1 MTTFHDDFERLA
13 SFPQPGTT
21 TSERLRFYFLLAIN
35 LCRELVQQVWRFKH
49 REQYG
54 NEVELLDRS
63 SVFYLS
69 AEDVGMPLDVAWEE
83 FMFKGPI
90 YQINSPGGPMALDGL
105 AVYRF
110 RLESDFDRVYMPA
123 RVDWLS
129 ERFSRDYWDADESKF
144 ERNLAGLPDGSN
156 IYAKELVIDLSAL
169 FSGDRE
175 QRYQTSLRVVRTPSH
190 EHTTRLK

>member
-1 MTTFHDDFERLA
+1 
-13 SFPQPGTT
+13 
-21 TSERLRFYFLLAIN
+21 
-35 LCRELVQQVWRFKH
+35 
-49 REQYG
+49 
-54 NEVELLDRS
+54 
-63 SVFYLS
+63 
-69 AEDVGMPLDVAWEE
+69 
-83 FMFKGPI
+83 
-90 YQINSPGGPMALDGL
+90 MALDGL